1 MMPPLESG
9 WQCVSRCGWGGGCSA
24 LDGKQW
30 KTCCD
35 HRQGWAGGGRGGPAA
50 GPGEQR
56 SLHGRPPR
64 GRPIVFAPCGPP
76 RRYCCRL
83 SGRRRRRRRRRGL
96 QRKPGL
102 ECSGVLPPLFPPPSL
117 ALTSASAVR
126 QLSVFLFFIGRP
138 STLSARRPLVAI
150 FKASLRRPCSL
161 HRHAEMRQ
169 KRFTRFHV

>member
-1 MMPPLESG
+1 MMPPLETG
-9 WQCVSRCGWGGGCSA
+9 WWEQCVSRCGWDGGCSG

-35 HRQGWAGGGRGGPAA
+35 PRQGWAGGGRGGPAA
-50 GPGEQR
+50 GPGIQR

-64 GRPIVFAPCGPP
+64 RGPSVFAPCGPP
-76 RRYCCRL
+76 RKQRWRL
-83 SGRRRRRRRRRGL
+83 SGRRRRRRRGR

-117 ALTSASAVR
+117 ALTSASEVR

-150 FKASLRRPCSL
+150 FKATLRRPCSL
-161 HRHAEMRQ
+161 HRHAEVRQ
-169 KRFTRFHV
+169 RRFTRFHV

>member
-76 RRYCCRL
+76 RRYRCRL

-150 FKASLRRPCSL
+150 FKATLRRPCSL
-161 HRHAEMRQ
+161 HRHAEVRQ
-169 KRFTRFHV
+169 RRFTRFHV